1 LMKEYIE
8 YVADRWLVL
17 LGYQKIYNASNP
29 FSFMEL
35 ISVNDKTNFFESNVS
50 SYQKAS
56 VGTKEEQRVFTL
68 EDDF

>member
-1 LMKEYIE
+1 MKEYIE

-17 LGYQKIYNASNP
+17 LGYGKIYNASNP

-56 VGTKEEQRVFTL
+56 VGTNEKDRVFTL